1 MFGKMMNNFYYGK
14 SGKGDFRKEDLPKNR
29 WQLFW
34 EMLRVRF
41 AGLCRLNLMTVAA
54 WLPLIILIG
63 YCVTTLFN
71 VLMIRG
77 QYDSFLTTGDLGDLT
92 EEQVALLAT
101 MDLDQWLG
109 DMGISL
115 LSTFCL
121 WAIPCIAITGPVQ
134 AGLAYVTRNWSRDE
148 HAFIWAD
155 FKDAVKENWKQGLG
169 VSFITSLMPIVMY
182 VGYRFYGQQ
191 AQTSVFFM
199 VPQMLILMIG
209 VVWMLSVTFMYPM
222 MVSYRVSF
230 GQLIKNS
237 IVMAIGR
244 LPQTVG
250 IRLILL
256 VPSAICVVVFLFT
269 GSLLALLVLYC
280 LLRWVNYPSMELITE
295 RSASRGMEL
304 EAYTELYLR
313 GALQE
318 ALSDRSFVFFI
329 AAMAGLGLITWG
341 RESGQLRLYRQT
353 GHSIRTAWLLETGL
367 VLLVCVLAGLLEPLC
382 VVGRY
387 WWFWRAAS
395 SGELARALVLRTL
408 NVLVLAPVGLL
419 VALLA
424 PRVIPGLI
432 ADLLVMY
439 LLFLDVLRGLFP
451 EAGLWAVPLGAQC
464 DIGLIEAQW
473 RSILGL
479 FGLECAVLLLYI
491 LVWSRRCEC

>member
-269 GSLLALLVLYC
+269 GSLLALLVLAIYY
-280 LLRWVNYPSMELITE
+280 V
-295 RSASRGMEL
+295 
-304 EAYTELYLR
+304 
-313 GALQE
+313 
-318 ALSDRSFVFFI
+318 
-329 AAMAGLGLITWG
+329 
-341 RESGQLRLYRQT
+341 
-353 GHSIRTAWLLETGL
+353 
-367 VLLVCVLAGLLEPLC
+367 
-382 VVGRY
+382 VVG
-387 WWFWRAAS
+387 FA
-395 SGELARALVLRTL
+395 LARFVCASFTNGVFDRFI
-408 NVLVLAPVGLL
+408 NSHMEGVE
-419 VALLA
+419 
-424 PRVIPGLI
+424 IN
-432 ADLLVMY
+432 
-439 LLFLDVLRGLFP
+439 RGLASETDEDEDEDDEETDAP
-451 EAGLWAVPLGAQC
+451 DQPQ
-464 DIGLIEAQW
+464 
-473 RSILGL
+473 
-479 FGLECAVLLLYI
+479 
-491 LVWSRRCEC
+491 